1 METNKKIVVQK
12 LKKPVSDNYACAE
25 KYYSLLSSLNDLK
38 LTTRE
43 IQLIAFT
50 AIKGNISYANIRE
63 EFCAKYSSSGPTIN
77 NLISKLKRMKI
88 FIKDGSKIKINPII
102 SLAFDND
109 VVLQITITH
118 G

>member
-1 METNKKIVVQK
+1 MKINFSQMYEGWK
-12 LKKPVSDNYACAE
+12 NNLFPADDMK
-25 KYYSLLSSLNDLK
+25 
-38 LTTRE
+38 
-43 IQLIAFT
+43 T

>member
-1 METNKKIVVQK
+1 MENNKKIVVQK

-88 FIKDGSKIKINPII
+88 FIKDGSKIKINPFI